1 MLFVFCL
8 MVQRYGNIL
17 IYQAFLHFLTQYF
30 LCGDSIHTRTY
41 IYRLVYYRQCGVPLL
56 RGRATIAFFVWMP
69 FGLVFFAAKQLF
81 LSV

>member
-41 IYRLVYYRQCGVPLL
+41 IYRLVYYRQCGVP
-56 RGRATIAFFVWMP
+56 

-81 LSV
+81 LPV

>member
-1 MLFVFCL
+1 MLFVFWL

-41 IYRLVYYRQCGVPLL
+41 IY
-56 RGRATIAFFVWMP
+56 I
-69 FGLVFFAAKQLF
+69 GLYIIG
-81 LSV
+81 SVVCRCSVDVQQ